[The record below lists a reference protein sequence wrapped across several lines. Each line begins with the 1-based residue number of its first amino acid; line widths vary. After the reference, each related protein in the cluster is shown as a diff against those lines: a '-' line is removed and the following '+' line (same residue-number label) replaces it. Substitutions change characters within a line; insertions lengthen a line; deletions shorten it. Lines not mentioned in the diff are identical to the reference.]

1 MACCRIRNSLL
12 TISEIKFTSQDSNP
26 DIPVIGR
33 LVYCDSS
40 VLDHAAIEEGSC
52 KLCSVLLP
60 IGPSYRPPLGVCKI
74 LETLSL
80 KHLPNAQI
88 HVDPSYLPPISPSQI
103 ATRPCTPLSP
113 LQKSSSGPVTA
124 HMLAVAHGTNPQFL
138 NQHGDH
144 QSAVMYE
151 SIRHKMTD
159 SMAKLAGLSSSPIM
173 GNPRVIVRKI
183 HSGMME
189 DGIIK
194 SGTYF
199 SKCSMLID
207 VQGFLSKEEVFL
219 FKEVLLPQNMATIL
233 TLAALQE
240 QRQSGGKGAA
250 SPSHDPNK
258 TPGNI

>member
-1 MACCRIRNSLL
+1 MVLSWVNGLIQVEPVCTML
-12 TISEIKFTSQDSNP
+12 DST
-26 DIPVIGR
+26 G
-33 LVYCDSS
+33 
-40 VLDHAAIEEGSC
+40 
-52 KLCSVLLP
+52 
-60 IGPSYRPPLGVCKI
+60 KI

-173 GNPRVIVRKI
+173 GNPRV
-183 HSGMME
+183 
-189 DGIIK
+189 
-194 SGTYF
+194 
-199 SKCSMLID
+199 
-207 VQGFLSKEEVFL
+207 
-219 FKEVLLPQNMATIL
+219 LLPQNMATIL

-258 TPGNI
+258 TPALAQWFGLVGSLAPLGMGSKRAGNEANMCIGLQEAWSLFSKCPEEC